1 MKYNI
6 FWSQS
11 LGVNSTSLDP
21 NTVRLFNNYLTISYN
36 LQNEHRET
44 VDSDKVRPLAIQG
57 GAA

>member
-1 MKYNI
+1 MKYSI

-21 NTVRLFNNYLTISYN
+21 NTVRLFNNYLSIAHN
-36 LQNEHRET
+36 LQNAQQIN
-44 VDSDKVRPLAIQG
+44 VDYSPAPATQG

>member
-6 FWSQS
+6 FSSQS

-21 NTVRLFNNYLTISYN
+21 NTVRLLNNYLSIAHN
-36 LQNEHRET
+36 LQNAQQIN
-44 VDSDKVRPLAIQG
+44 VDYSPAPATQG

>member
-6 FWSQS
+6 FWFQS

-36 LQNEHRET
+36 LQNEQQIN
-44 VDSDKVRPLAIQG
+44 VDYSPAPATQG